1 MSFLSGVRRRLVSA
15 RFWVRGVIRFMALSL
30 TSRWCVVW
38 RTLSRVSR
46 AGEGVG
52 GVRGGGTT
60 GRCGESTMYTRPTP
74 VCVARRES
82 DCTALSEYP
91 SKAGEIDAAL
101 LDQCD
106 QVFQ

>member
-30 TSRWCVVW
+30 TSRWCAVW

-52 GVRGGGTT
+52 GVRGCDGPVRVYCLHGLGFGSDVTVVV
-60 GRCGESTMYTRPTP
+60 RLGE
-74 VCVARRES
+74 
-82 DCTALSEYP
+82 
-91 SKAGEIDAAL
+91 G
-101 LDQCD
+101 LD
-106 QVFQ
+106 

>member
-30 TSRWCVVW
+30 TSRWSVVW

-52 GVRGGGTT
+52 GVRGCDGPVRVCCLHGLGFGSDVTVVV
-60 GRCGESTMYTRPTP
+60 RLGE
-74 VCVARRES
+74 
-82 DCTALSEYP
+82 
-91 SKAGEIDAAL
+91 G
-101 LDQCD
+101 LD
-106 QVFQ
+106 